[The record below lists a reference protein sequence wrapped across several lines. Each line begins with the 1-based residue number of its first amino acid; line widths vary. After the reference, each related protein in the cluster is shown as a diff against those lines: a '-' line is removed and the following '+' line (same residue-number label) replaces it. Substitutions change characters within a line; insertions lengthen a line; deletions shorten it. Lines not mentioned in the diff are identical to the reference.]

1 MKKIFLASLIAANLF
16 ALNVG
21 EKPQSVT
28 LQGEDGG
35 YVKDGSPWSSEMI
48 KDKVYVMFYVDPDEK
63 DKNERVAEALKARH
77 FDRSKYGSIAIVNMA
92 ATWKPNFIIQ
102 KILESK
108 QKKYKDTIYVMDK
121 NKVLVDKWGVAD
133 DDSDILLFDKNGKVL
148 FYKAGRLSDED
159 IAKLIHIIEV
169 KINEEQ
175 V

>member
-1 MKKIFLASLIAANLF
+1 MKKIFLAALMMANLF
-16 ALNVG
+16 ALSIG
-21 EKPQSVT
+21 EKPQRVT
-28 LQGEDGG
+28 LEGANGG
-35 YVKDGSPWSSEMI
+35 SVKDGSPWSSQMI

-63 DKNERVAEALKARH
+63 DKNERVAEALKAKH

-133 DDSDILLFDKNGKVL
+133 DESNILLFDKNGKVI

-159 IAKLIHIIEV
+159 IAKLIHLIEV

-175 V
+175 A